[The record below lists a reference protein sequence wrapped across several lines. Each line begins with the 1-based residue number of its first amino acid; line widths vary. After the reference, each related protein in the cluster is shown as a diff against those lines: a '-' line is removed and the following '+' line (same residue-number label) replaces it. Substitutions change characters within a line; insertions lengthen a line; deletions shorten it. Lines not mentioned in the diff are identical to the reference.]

1 MVKTYTEVFQNR
13 PVELRFETIGRDLMV
28 ICSGGDRA
36 HIGSLS
42 LAQPYREGTCASVS
56 NLSLVGHRDSS
67 LGNEIAYR
75 IAKMIG
81 KNTAVLCGIHFD
93 QISPEEIQRLCALV
107 LKVCAAFCEE
117 NENA

>member
-42 LAQPYREGTCASVS
+42 LAQPYREAHAPACRISACLGIATVAS
-56 NLSLVGHRDSS
+56 
-67 LGNEIAYR
+67 AM
-75 IAKMIG
+75 K
-81 KNTAVLCGIHFD
+81 
-93 QISPEEIQRLCALV
+93 
-107 LKVCAAFCEE
+107 
-117 NENA
+117 